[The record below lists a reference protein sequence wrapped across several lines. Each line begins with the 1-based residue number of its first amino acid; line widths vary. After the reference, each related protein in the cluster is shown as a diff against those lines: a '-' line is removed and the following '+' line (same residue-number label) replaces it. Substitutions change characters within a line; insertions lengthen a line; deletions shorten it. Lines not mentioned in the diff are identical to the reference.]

1 MNEEDSDIHKG
12 VQQRSLEVS
21 VRLMYLPEL
30 LPLPFFFLFFFFFIF
45 CCYVA
50 EIIKHVASKDHA
62 SSQCPSKLGKGHK
75 YLDYNTNLKV

>member
-1 MNEEDSDIHKG
+1 MNEDSDIHKG

-21 VRLMYLPEL
+21 VILMYLPEL
-30 LPLPFFFLFFFFFIF
+30 LPLPFFSIFFFFIF

-50 EIIKHVASKDHA
+50 EITKHVASNDHA
-62 SSQCPSKLGKGHK
+62 SSQCPSKLGKGYK